1 MQQKTVSTIRKCLI
15 QQEEKKKT
23 PASLFTK
30 KEANIIRPL
39 GAVNK
44 SLGQTQNDNIKVDSI
59 EKMQ

>member
-15 QQEEKKKT
+15 QQEEKKT